1 MAEQPSRDDRTVE
14 TADPGEPTDD
24 HADPTGG
31 HDTAATDATAVD
43 TTGDATD
50 DPVDEELKRR
60 LREAYLND
68 EEDALVVTAV
78 RMEDDEVVVETR
90 PPHGETTHVER
101 FDAPRHGSLEECT
114 AFLAFLESAGVS
126 PLDLDELVGTRVPA
140 TFDPETGW
148 RVARGSGRSG
158 ADDAAGSNVD
168 AAADAGGDPSARRSV
183 GSTWTAIVGWFREYR
198 DWVIAVL
205 LVGGELLFI
214 ALVVVLFA

>member
-1 MAEQPSRDDRTVE
+1 MAEQPSEERGSVE
-14 TADPGEPTDD
+14 AADTAGLTDD
-24 HADPTGG
+24 DADS
-31 HDTAATDATAVD
+31 ADAAVD
-43 TTGDATD
+43 AD
-50 DPVDEELKRR
+50 LKRR

-78 RMEDDEVVVETR
+78 RMDGDEVVVETR

-114 AFLAFLESAGVS
+114 EFLALLEAAGVS
-126 PLDLDELVGTRVPA
+126 PLDLDDLVGARVPA

-148 RVARGSGRSG
+148 RVRRATDRTAAGDAASDDSDPANAPTARRTVRSG
-158 ADDAAGSNVD
+158 W
-168 AAADAGGDPSARRSV
+168 SATV
-183 GSTWTAIVGWFREYR
+183 AWVREYR

-214 ALVVVLFA
+214 ALIVLLFA